1 MRLNGELA
9 EHANSVVL
17 PFLLP
22 DTPVVAWW
30 PVDAPAV
37 PAQDP
42 LGQLAIRRITD
53 ATNSSD
59 PLAAIKS
66 RLKSYTAGDTDL
78 AWSRITYWR
87 ALLASALDQAPFEP
101 VTSALVSG
109 LKDEPALDVLAG
121 WLASRI
127 DGKVHRAVG
136 DLKVELHRASET
148 VTLSR
153 PQTGVTATLTR
164 TSRPEALIPL
174 ARRDAKECL
183 AEDMRRLDADEIYFE
198 ALAGHRQG
206 EVQVNVQIEKYSDK
220 TALVT
225 AVGDRLIGAITD
237 AIASRDQAL
246 IVLTGGGTGIA
257 LLEHVRENGAAIDWS
272 KVRLFW
278 GDERY
283 VPEDDDDRNEK
294 QAREALIDQIDIPAA
309 NVHAMPASDG
319 EFGDDIDA
327 AALAYEQVLAAIAD
341 DGEAVPAFDVHLLGM
356 GGEGHINSL
365 FPHTAAVRET
375 VRQVVGVTESPKPP
389 PKRITLTLPA
399 VQRSREVWLVV
410 AGADKAD
417 AVAAAVGGADPDDVP
432 AAGANGTEATVW
444 LLDEDAAGKL

>member
-1 MRLNGELA
+1 MR
-9 EHANSVVL
+9 S
-17 PFLLP
+17 
-22 DTPVVAWW
+22 
-30 PVDAPAV
+30 
-37 PAQDP
+37 
-42 LGQLAIRRITD
+42 
-53 ATNSSD
+53 
-59 PLAAIKS
+59 
-66 RLKSYTAGDTDL
+66 
-78 AWSRITYWR
+78 
-87 ALLASALDQAPFEP
+87 QAR
-101 VTSALVSG
+101 G
-109 LKDEPALDVLAG
+109 
-121 WLASRI
+121 
-127 DGKVHRAVG
+127 
-136 DLKVELHRASET
+136 
-148 VTLSR
+148 
-153 PQTGVTATLTR
+153 
-164 TSRPEALIPL
+164 
-174 ARRDAKECL
+174 
-183 AEDMRRLDADEIYFE
+183 
-198 ALAGHRQG
+198 
-206 EVQVNVQIEKYSDK
+206 
-220 TALVT
+220 
-225 AVGDRLIGAITD
+225 
-237 AIASRDQAL
+237 QAL

-272 KVRLFW
+272 KVQLFW

-375 VRQVVGVTESPKPP
+375 VRQVVGVTDSPKPP

-399 VQRSREVWLVV
+399 IQRSREVWLVV

-444 LLDEDAAGKL
+444 LLDEDAAAKL